1 MGGGRYEMKAKMEAL
16 FAALQERYTVE
27 EAKTAIDE
35 ILRPYGETCKIQ
47 FRKADAEIIDSY
59 RVDSQ
64 DDRHVICEI
73 IHRTGLT
80 ERTYENLAAEWMV
93 HNVSYAAGVYKAHA
107 KDVSLDYGKD
117 PRAAVVAATELF
129 DALNIE

>member
-1 MGGGRYEMKAKMEAL
+1 MKAKTEVL

-27 EAKTAIDE
+27 EAKASIDAI
-35 ILRPYGETCKIQ
+35 LQPYGETCKIQ
-47 FRKADAEIIDSY
+47 FRKTDAEIIDSN

-64 DDRHVICEI
+64 NDRHVICEI
-73 IHRTGLT
+73 IRRTGLT
-80 ERTYENLAAEWMV
+80 QRTYENLAAEWMV
-93 HNVSYAAGVYKAHA
+93 HNVSYAAGVYKEKA